1 MLKTWK
7 DASQGQPQRPHVKE
21 KDSCQDAQ
29 SRRMYSGGPS
39 VVTADASPSNSGAVL
54 DSAHAL
60 ASSVTKR
67 ARDGED
73 RVENAKK
80 RKRGP
85 SVSVRP
91 VSLSTLVPTTE
102 GTYEQTRSRNSI
114 VIVDSFDDAI
124 SHASRFLEST
134 FVWSTVSPEVVS
146 SSGRISLFIVD
157 ETVSPESVARR
168 LANETRVKVTSWS
181 GSVSPARW
189 PTLMEYQVVVSS
201 IDALLERL
209 TEGIMIMSQLRA
221 LVIFDVAC
229 TSSALMTVLECF
241 YRTENADVGPS
252 ILALRSS
259 ARTADISQL
268 EQLLEAKAT
277 SKLATT
283 TFSRLRPL
291 EVVVQYEAPS
301 PSRDTKLTERIRA
314 IQFSESLFFEA
325 FSVAS
330 YITRELGPC
339 GCDLLWRRRTKGS
352 ALEVEDGGEVVA
364 KVKSE
369 LQNLI
374 KSWSFA
380 MPNVNLTSRGC
391 NVSPKFARLIQI
403 LKTCKLHGDKF
414 RGIIFVQEREV
425 AAIMADMLCMV
436 AQDLGF
442 LRPLALTELDGN
454 NIQDVCRGFAT
465 GEFNL
470 LVVPKSLED
479 LDIPSAL
486 IVVRYGVYESQL
498 SYAYSCAR
506 TVRALGYLVHMVEN
520 GNDVER
526 RVLSHY
532 QHEKFDERWIEVVTS
547 GGGSPIPSRP
557 LIENCVLPD
566 GPDENVG
573 PCIVDPT
580 TSGRLYER
588 DAVCAL
594 YRLVSSMLHM
604 SETSHKS
611 LFVVRQGSCDPLS
624 CEWIC
629 DVLLPSKLL
638 TEQVSGPPRPTPAHA
653 RRAAAFITCV
663 RLYEYGAFDHR
674 LFLYPRS
681 AMKTQELANADT
693 ISGNRCYPRKRTP
706 FWSNSLR
713 LFSHKWFPVI
723 LHVQGREKHAPMLL
737 LTRQPLPHMP
747 ACRLFIEGVPTV
759 VQNARAAPVE
769 ISADH
774 LHALQLFTIRICRA
788 VLNKP
793 FACSADDV
801 VYLFAPLRSCVTGNL
816 QSTGLRR
823 ILDYVPWDVVFLA
836 GKEWAVRFDPDF
848 GSLQGVEDMVVQDRM
863 VEFTRRYY
871 ALRLRQDLTPLSK
884 PEDSPR
890 EAGYSNFVEYCKA
903 RRKGFDGLRD
913 YQQPMIEVAK
923 IAGVSN
929 HLNPVFQ
936 PLAVPT
942 RAGAKYLIPELSAKS
957 TIPASTF
964 RTALVLPSVMRRIE
978 DFLIV
983 QELNAVFFNHSIY
996 EEHLFAAISAP
1007 SAGYEVDYERLE
1019 LFGDAFLK
1027 YLASIYVFV
1036 MHPSQHG
1043 VVHAARQCII
1053 SNEVLMQ
1060 SAVRSGLPQFIQG
1073 KPFSYKLWHPPN
1085 FTADSFPGSN
1095 FVGDENANSE
1105 RGGTARKKKSHDE
1118 SVTQWLGD
1126 KTIADVVEAII
1137 GAAYLSGGQETA
1149 LQAVKSMQVPIP
1161 NVEQW
1166 DDFRRKA
1173 CPPPPDPTA
1182 LLRAGSV
1189 EAVEA
1194 ITGRQNSN
1202 PHILGWALIHPS
1214 IDGNGAEY
1222 NEQLEFIGD
1231 AILDFMVVRYIVG
1244 RYGKLSPGA
1253 MTMLK
1258 VAMVSNSALAALCV
1272 SSGLYRHLHYDSHS
1286 LARSFEAYVKKVE
1299 AWRLEE
1305 TKIAAQNDRSPG
1317 QYWLDIESPKALS
1330 DLVESII
1337 GALFIQDGYQ
1347 LAGTEIFFNKVLR
1360 PFYDR
1365 YVTLKTL
1372 SHHPTKI
1379 LSDLLQK
1386 HGCQQFEL
1394 VKETC
1399 DAKQEAQCDVVV
1411 HEIILASATASTV
1424 HAAGRAAS
1432 LAALDALE
1440 GDANFMN
1447 GTCTCRSSSRGKR
1460 ARKMLIDEMVAEID
1474 VETAS

>member
-1 MLKTWK
+1 
-7 DASQGQPQRPHVKE
+7 
-21 KDSCQDAQ
+21 
-29 SRRMYSGGPS
+29 
-39 VVTADASPSNSGAVL
+39 
-54 DSAHAL
+54 
-60 ASSVTKR
+60 
-67 ARDGED
+67 
-73 RVENAKK
+73 
-80 RKRGP
+80 
-85 SVSVRP
+85 
-91 VSLSTLVPTTE
+91 
-102 GTYEQTRSRNSI
+102 
-114 VIVDSFDDAI
+114 
-124 SHASRFLEST
+124 
-134 FVWSTVSPEVVS
+134 
-146 SSGRISLFIVD
+146 
-157 ETVSPESVARR
+157 
-168 LANETRVKVTSWS
+168 
-181 GSVSPARW
+181 
-189 PTLMEYQVVVSS
+189 
-201 IDALLERL
+201 
-209 TEGIMIMSQLRA
+209 
-221 LVIFDVAC
+221 
-229 TSSALMTVLECF
+229 MTVLECF
-241 YRTENADVGPS
+241 YRAQNADARPI

-259 ARTADISQL
+259 ARVADISQL
-268 EQLLEAKAT
+268 EQVLETEAASLSAT
-277 SKLATT
+277 V

-291 EVVVQYEAPS
+291 EVVVQYEPPS
-301 PSRDTKLTERIRA
+301 SSQDTKLTERIRA
-314 IQFSESLFFEA
+314 IQFSESSLFEA
-325 FSVAS
+325 FSAARRV
-330 YITRELGPC
+330 IQELGPC
-339 GCDLLWRRRTKGS
+339 ACDLMWRRGMKRG
-352 ALEVEDGGEVVA
+352 ALVVNDDGDAVA
-364 KVKSE
+364 KVTSE

-374 KSWSFA
+374 DSWPFA
-380 MPNVNLTSRGC
+380 MPNVNSSSRGF

-403 LKTCKLHGDKF
+403 LNTCKLYGDKF
-414 RGIIFVQEREV
+414 RGIIFVHEREV
-425 AAIMADMLCMV
+425 AAIMADMLCML

-442 LRPLALTELDGN
+442 LRPLALTDSDGYSV
-454 NIQDVCRGFAT
+454 QQGVCRGFAA
-465 GEFNL
+465 GESNL
-470 LVVPKSLED
+470 LIIPKSLED

-486 IVVRYGVYESQL
+486 VVVRYGVWESQL

-506 TVRALGYLVHMVEN
+506 TARAHGFLVHMVEN
-520 GNDVER
+520 GSDVER
-526 RVLSHY
+526 RVLSHC
-532 QHEKFDERWIEVVTS
+532 QRETFDERWIEVVMS
-547 GGGSPIPSRP
+547 GGSSPIPSQP

-566 GPDENVG
+566 GPDEDVG
-573 PCIVDPT
+573 PRIEDPT

-594 YRLVSSMLHM
+594 YRLVSNTLHM
-604 SETSHKS
+604 SETSHES
-611 LFVVRQGSCDPLS
+611 LFVVRQESCDALS

-629 DVLLPSKLL
+629 DVLLPSELL
-638 TEQVSGPPRPTPAHA
+638 MEQISGPPRPTPAHA

-663 RLYEYGAFDHR
+663 RLYEHGAFDHR
-674 LFLYPRS
+674 LFLYPWS
-681 AMKTQELANADT
+681 ARKTQELAHADS
-693 ISGNRCYPRKRTP
+693 ISGNRCYSRKQTP

-713 LFSHKWFPVI
+713 LFSHRWFPVI

-737 LTRQPLPHMP
+737 LTRQPLPRMP

-759 VQNARAAPVE
+759 VQSVRAAPVE

-774 LHALQLFTIRICRA
+774 LHALHLFTIRICRA
-788 VLNKP
+788 ILNKP

-801 VYLFAPLRSCVTGNL
+801 AYLFAPLRSCVRGNL
-816 QSTGLRR
+816 QSTEFQRV
-823 ILDYVPWDVVFLA
+823 LDYVPWDVVLLA

-848 GSLQGVEDMVVQDRM
+848 GSLQSVEDMVIQDRM

-871 ALRLRQDLTPLSK
+871 ALCLRQDLTPLSK
-884 PEDSPR
+884 PEDSSR
-890 EAGYSNFVEYCKA
+890 EAGYNNFVEYCKA
-903 RRKGFDGLRD
+903 RRKGFDGLQD

-923 IAGVSN
+923 IASVSN

-936 PLAVPT
+936 PLPERSRGV
-942 RAGAKYLIPELSAKS
+942 AKYLIPELSARF

-983 QELNAVFFNHSIY
+983 QELNAVFFNHSIH

-1053 SNEVLMQ
+1053 SNEVLMR
-1060 SAVRSGLPQFIQG
+1060 SAVRSGLPQYIQG

-1085 FTADSFPGSN
+1085 FTADSFPVSN
-1095 FVGDENANSE
+1095 LVGNENATSG
-1105 RGGTARKKKSHDE
+1105 RGGTDEPSNVQSRRKKSHDE

-1149 LQAVKSMQVPIP
+1149 LKVVKSMQVPIP

-1173 CPPPPDPTA
+1173 PPPPSDPTA

-1189 EAVEA
+1189 EAVET
-1194 ITGRQNSN
+1194 ITGRQNIN
-1202 PHILGWALIHPS
+1202 PRILGWALIHPS
-1214 IDGNGAEY
+1214 IDGNGTEY
-1222 NEQLEFIGD
+1222 HEQLEFIGD
-1231 AILDFMVVRYIVG
+1231 AILDFVVVRYIVD

-1272 SSGLYRHLHYDSHS
+1272 SSGLYEHLHYDSHS
-1286 LARSFEAYVKKVE
+1286 LARSFEAYVNKVE
-1299 AWRLEE
+1299 ARRLQE
-1305 TKIAAQNDRSPG
+1305 TKLAAQNERSPG
-1317 QYWLDIESPKALS
+1317 QYWLDIESPKSLS

-1347 LAGTEIFFNKVLR
+1347 LVGTEIFFDKVLR
-1360 PFYDR
+1360 PFYDQ

-1386 HGCQQFEL
+1386 HGCQDFEL

-1399 DAKQEAQCDVVV
+1399 DAKQEARCDGKLRGLPHVRRV
-1411 HEIILASATASTV
+1411 HEPQMQFAVIVHGIILASATASTAHV
-1424 HAAGRAAS
+1424 AGRAAS

-1440 GDANFMN
+1440 GDANFMH
-1447 GTCTCRSSSRGKR
+1447 GTCTCRSSTRGKK
-1460 ARKMLIDEMVAEID
+1460 ARKMLIDEMMTEID
-1474 VETAS
+1474 PETPS

>member
-1 MLKTWK
+1 
-7 DASQGQPQRPHVKE
+7 
-21 KDSCQDAQ
+21 
-29 SRRMYSGGPS
+29 
-39 VVTADASPSNSGAVL
+39 
-54 DSAHAL
+54 
-60 ASSVTKR
+60 
-67 ARDGED
+67 
-73 RVENAKK
+73 
-80 RKRGP
+80 
-85 SVSVRP
+85 
-91 VSLSTLVPTTE
+91 
-102 GTYEQTRSRNSI
+102 
-114 VIVDSFDDAI
+114 
-124 SHASRFLEST
+124 
-134 FVWSTVSPEVVS
+134 
-146 SSGRISLFIVD
+146 
-157 ETVSPESVARR
+157 
-168 LANETRVKVTSWS
+168 
-181 GSVSPARW
+181 
-189 PTLMEYQVVVSS
+189 
-201 IDALLERL
+201 
-209 TEGIMIMSQLRA
+209 
-221 LVIFDVAC
+221 
-229 TSSALMTVLECF
+229 MTVLECF
-241 YRTENADVGPS
+241 YRTENADVRPS

-325 FSVAS
+325 FSN
-330 YITRELGPC
+330 LDPC
-339 GCDLLWRRRTKGS
+339 GCDLLWRRRMKGS

-380 MPNVNLTSRGC
+380 MPNVNLPSRGC

-425 AAIMADMLCMV
+425 AAIMADMLCM
-436 AQDLGF
+436 
-442 LRPLALTELDGN
+442 
-454 NIQDVCRGFAT
+454 DVCRGFAT

-486 IVVRYGVYESQL
+486 IVVRCAAHISVGLQALTMTKVWSVREPAFL
-498 SYAYSCAR
+498 RLLLCAYSQE
-506 TVRALGYLVHMVEN
+506 LLVIWCTWWKTAMMSK
-520 GNDVER
+520 R

-663 RLYEYGAFDHR
+663 RLYE
-674 LFLYPRS
+674 LWCIRS
-681 AMKTQELANADT
+681 PSFSLPTVSHENT
-693 ISGNRCYPRKRTP
+693 GTCEVRTP
-706 FWSNSLR
+706 FPGIVATLASERQFWSNSLR

-788 VLNKP
+788 ILNKP

-884 PEDSPR
+884 PEDSPH

-936 PLAVPT
+936 SLAVPT

-1105 RGGTARKKKSHDE
+1105 RGRTAGKKKSHDE

-1231 AILDFMVVRYIVG
+1231 AILDFVVVRYIVG